1 MTVADIDQRINA
13 KIESI
18 KNIVH
23 LLPGVIIIHRMPGGE
38 IEYMSPNGLAQ
49 LNLTLEEVRSLST
62 EEYHNRYFNP
72 DDAMDYVPKVLNW
85 LDNSSDENLSFF
97 QQVRVGINGA
107 WVWHMSTLKII
118 LRDDAGMP
126 VLAVSIST
134 KVEPMQH
141 VTDKLE
147 RVLKEN
153 TFLRDNY
160 HQYLTLTKR
169 QREILRLI
177 ALGLSAPEIAD
188 KLFISVT
195 TAETHRRNIKIKLKV
210 NTSFE
215 LAEYARAF
223 DLI

>member
-1 MTVADIDQRINA
+1 MITDIDQRINA
-13 KIESI
+13 KVESVR
-18 KNIVH
+18 NIVH

-38 IEYMSPNGLAQ
+38 IEYMSPNGLQQ

-62 EEYHNRYFNP
+62 GEYHNRYFNP

-126 VLAVSIST
+126 VLAINMSA
-134 KVEPMQH
+134 KVESVQH

-160 HQYLTLTKR
+160 QLYVTLSKR

-177 ALGLSAPEIAD
+177 ALGLSAPEIAE

-195 TAETHRRNIKIKLKV
+195 TAETHRRNIKAKLNV
-210 NTSFE
+210 NTSFG
-215 LAEYARAF
+215 LVEYARAF
-223 DLI
+223 DLV